1 MEKIVLFDHGNFILA
16 DSDHFVGKFV
26 TDKNNAVLTAPLN
39 RSNRV
44 LKLVK
49 LLPFLSV
56 EVDTRI
62 NATFDIN
69 NIGFSL
75 NDDEGEFSM
84 YAFNYKKNNT
94 IKVKVWAEVVSQ
106 PIVIEDQLVE
116 TKNTY
121 ESLKIFT
128 YIGEDGFILTTADP
142 VGKRIVFSCSKD
154 GHILSSNQTD
164 LKKFYMISQ
173 LWPELRLKIVVANG
187 KTTINHSPFVK
198 LEENSILE
206 YSRHFQNKLN
216 CQVMGELLP
225 IKDK

>member
-1 MEKIVLFDHGNFILA
+1 MEKVVLFDHGNFIIA
-16 DSDHFVGKFV
+16 DSDHFVGKFI

-75 NDDEGEFSM
+75 QEDEEGSFSI
-84 YAFNYKKNNT
+84 YAFKHKNT
-94 IKVKVWAEVVSQ
+94 VKIWGEVESQ
-106 PIVIEDQLVE
+106 PVVIEEQLVE
-116 TKNTY
+116 TKNKY
-121 ESLKIFT
+121 ETLKIFT

-142 VGKRIVFSCSKD
+142 VGKRIIFSCNKD
-154 GHILSSNQTD
+154 GHILTSNQTD

-173 LWPELRLKIVVANG
+173 LWPELRLKIVVSNG
-187 KTTINHSPFVK
+187 KTTIKHSPFIRM
-198 LEENSILE
+198 EENSILE

-216 CQVMGELLP
+216 CQIMGELLP
-225 IKDK
+225 VTDK

>member
-1 MEKIVLFDHGNFILA
+1 MEKIVLFDHGNFIMA
-16 DSDHFVGKFV
+16 DSDHFVGKFI

-49 LLPFLSV
+49 LLPFLRV
-56 EVDTRI
+56 EVDNRI
-62 NATFDIN
+62 NATFSIDD
-69 NIGFSL
+69 IGFSL
-75 NDDEGEFSM
+75 NNSENEFGI

-94 IKVKVWAEVVSQ
+94 IKVWAEVESQ
-106 PIVIEDQLVE
+106 PVVIEEQLSE
-116 TKNTY
+116 TKNNY

-128 YIGEDGFILTTADP
+128 YMGEDGFILTTADP
-142 VGKRIVFSCSKD
+142 VGKRIVFSCNKD
-154 GHILSSNQTD
+154 GYILSSNQTD

-187 KTTINHSPFVK
+187 KTTIKHSPFIR

-216 CQVMGELLP
+216 CQIMGELLP
-225 IKDK
+225 INDK

>member
-1 MEKIVLFDHGNFILA
+1 MEKIVLFDHGNFIMA
-16 DSDHFVGKFV
+16 DSDHFVGKFI

-49 LLPFLSV
+49 LLPFLRV
-56 EVDTRI
+56 EVDNRI
-62 NATFDIN
+62 NATFSIDD
-69 NIGFSL
+69 IGFSL
-75 NDDEGEFSM
+75 NDSENEFGI
-84 YAFNYKKNNT
+84 YAFNYKHNT
-94 IKVKVWAEVVSQ
+94 VKVWAEVESQ
-106 PIVIEDQLVE
+106 PVVIEEQLIE
-116 TKNTY
+116 TKNNY

-128 YIGEDGFILTTADP
+128 YMGEDGFILTTADP
-142 VGKRIVFSCSKD
+142 VGKRIVFSCNKD
-154 GHILSSNQTD
+154 GHLLSSNQTD

-187 KTTINHSPFVK
+187 KTTIKHSPFVK

-216 CQVMGELLP
+216 CQIMGELLP
-225 IKDK
+225 INDK